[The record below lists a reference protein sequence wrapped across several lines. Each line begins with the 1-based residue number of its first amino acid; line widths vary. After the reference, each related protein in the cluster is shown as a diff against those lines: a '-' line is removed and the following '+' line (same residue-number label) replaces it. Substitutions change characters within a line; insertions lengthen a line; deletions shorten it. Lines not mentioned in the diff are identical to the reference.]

1 MLSFFRYR
9 RTEASQAAMTFVLSS
24 ARDDTIAHLLIFE
37 QSKGYVLPS
46 DGIPVLEW
54 GDRLLYILLL
64 SVLIDCCCIIFIIG

>member
-1 MLSFFRYR
+1 
-9 RTEASQAAMTFVLSS
+9 MTFVLSS

-54 GDRLLYILLL
+54 GDRLLCILLL